1 MFPSFSDTS
10 MPRAR
15 PRPLSNDEILERL
28 FDDQDPQSDTDLGP
42 DEALI
47 QLPDEF
53 GDEWLLE
60 ERLEEE
66 AVDDVGDELLIAAT
80 QPPPAVPSTSSTPS
94 PVPSSASPTPPPAAS
109 PTPPPAAS
117 PTPPPPASPTSLT
130 PGSPTPPPSTPPP
143 SASPTPPPSASP
155 TPPPPSAS
163 PTPASPMA
171 PPPPP
176 ATPPA
181 PATAGATMSPTEL
194 RSRKRK
200 RGQLTPEGTPVT
212 PYPDATVTAKD
223 KTKWRS
229 QPNPALPRIVKTHV
243 EPAAPTAITL
253 TATSPAEV
261 FSLFMTDQMVAEVC
275 VHTNRKIEDLR
286 QKIKDKDKATF
297 RDTTLSEMKAFIGV
311 LLMTGVRRDN
321 HLTTEEMWSHIY
333 GCPFYRANFSERR
346 FVFITRALRFDDPA
360 TRPARLEGDRF
371 AHIRKIWD
379 EVIRNCQINYK
390 PGPHVTVDEQ
400 LLAFRG
406 RCVFRMYIPNKPA
419 K

>member
-10 MPRAR
+10 MPRSR
-15 PRPLSNDEILERL
+15 PRSLNQDEILERI
-28 FDDQDPQSDTDLGP
+28 FDDEDPQSDTDLGP
-42 DEALI
+42 DDVPEILI

-53 GDEWLLE
+53 DGDWILE
-60 ERLEEE
+60 ERLQEE

-80 QPPPAVPSTSSTPS
+80 QPPIAVPSTSSTPS
-94 PVPSSASPTPPPAAS
+94 PVPSS
-109 PTPPPAAS
+109 
-117 PTPPPPASPTSLT
+117 PTPPPPASPT
-130 PGSPTPPPSTPPP
+130 
-143 SASPTPPPSASP
+143 
-155 TPPPPSAS
+155 PPPPAS

-176 ATPPA
+176 ATPPPA
-181 PATAGATMSPTEL
+181 PVAAAATMSSTEL

-229 QPNPALPRIVKTHV
+229 QPNSALPKIIKSHV

-253 TATSPAEV
+253 TATTPAKV

-275 VHTNRKIEDLR
+275 VHTNRKMDELR
-286 QKIKDKDKATF
+286 RKIKDKDKATF
-297 RDTTLSEMKAFIGV
+297 RDTTLSEMKAFFGV
-311 LLMTGVRRDN
+311 LLMSGVRRDN

-333 GCPFYRANFSERR
+333 GCPFYRTNFSERR
-346 FVFITRALRFDDPA
+346 FVFIIRALRFDDPA

>member
-10 MPRAR
+10 MPRSR
-15 PRPLSNDEILERL
+15 PRSLNQDEILERI
-28 FDDQDPQSDTDLGP
+28 FDDEDPQSDTDLGP
-42 DEALI
+42 DDVPEILI

-53 GDEWLLE
+53 DGDWILE
-60 ERLEEE
+60 ERLQEE

-80 QPPPAVPSTSSTPS
+80 QPPIAVPSTSSTPS
-94 PVPSSASPTPPPAAS
+94 PVPSS
-109 PTPPPAAS
+109 
-117 PTPPPPASPTSLT
+117 PTPPPPASPT
-130 PGSPTPPPSTPPP
+130 
-143 SASPTPPPSASP
+143 
-155 TPPPPSAS
+155 PPPPAS

-176 ATPPA
+176 ATPPPA
-181 PATAGATMSPTEL
+181 PVAAAATMSSTEL

-200 RGQLTPEGTPVT
+200 RGQLTPEGTPLT

-229 QPNPALPRIVKTHV
+229 QPNSALPKIIKTHV

-253 TATSPAEV
+253 TATTPAKV

-275 VHTNRKIEDLR
+275 VHTNRKMDELR
-286 QKIKDKDKATF
+286 RKIKDKDKATF
-297 RDTTLSEMKAFIGV
+297 RDTTLSEMKAFFGV
-311 LLMTGVRRDN
+311 LLMSGVRRDN

-333 GCPFYRANFSERR
+333 GCPFYKANFSERR
-346 FVFITRALRFDDPA
+346 FVFIIRALRFDDPA
-360 TRPARLEGDRF
+360 TRQARLKGDRF
-371 AHIRKIWD
+371 AHIRKVWD
-379 EVIRNCQINYK
+379 EVIRNCVINYK

>member
-10 MPRAR
+10 MPRSR
-15 PRPLSNDEILERL
+15 PRSLNQDEILERL
-28 FDDQDPQSDTDLGP
+28 FDDEDPQSDTDLGP
-42 DEALI
+42 DDVPEILI

-53 GDEWLLE
+53 DEDWILE
-60 ERLEEE
+60 ERLQEE

-80 QPPPAVPSTSSTPS
+80 QPPIAVPSTSSTPS
-94 PVPSSASPTPPPAAS
+94 PVPSS
-109 PTPPPAAS
+109 
-117 PTPPPPASPTSLT
+117 PTPPPPASPT
-130 PGSPTPPPSTPPP
+130 PPP
-143 SASPTPPPSASP
+143 
-155 TPPPPSAS
+155 
-163 PTPASPMA
+163 PASPMA

-181 PATAGATMSPTEL
+181 PAAAAATMSPTEL

-229 QPNPALPRIVKTHV
+229 QPNSALPKIIKSHV

-253 TATSPAEV
+253 TATSPAKV

-275 VHTNRKIEDLR
+275 VHTNRKMDELR
-286 QKIKDKDKATF
+286 RKIKDKDKSTF
-297 RDTTLSEMKAFIGV
+297 RDTTLSEMKAFFGV
-311 LLMTGVRRDN
+311 LLMSGVRRDN

-333 GCPFYRANFSERR
+333 GCPFYRTNFSERR
-346 FVFITRALRFDDPA
+346 FVFIIRALRFDDPA